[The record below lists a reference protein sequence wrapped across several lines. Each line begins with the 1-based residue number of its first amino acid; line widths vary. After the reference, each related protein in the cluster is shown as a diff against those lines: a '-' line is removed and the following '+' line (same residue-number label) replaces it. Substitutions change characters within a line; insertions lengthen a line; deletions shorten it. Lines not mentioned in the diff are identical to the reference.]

1 MVPVCPSH
9 VRGAGTAQDRELA
22 SKELIYPEE
31 SWGPRAVLQGYPA
44 HPKVTPTDPLT
55 LVFVFLVEPT
65 PSGRKQKREDFRG
78 KKKNQPKLP
87 PHTAHHNHRT
97 CGIIQHPLAVTAHQG
112 KESSLTSP
120 GSTRSLMLAL
130 RLRVTPLTM
139 KGQCLIEAAHM
150 IMKCYRRGM
159 VK

>member
-22 SKELIYPEE
+22 SKELIYQRKAGDPEQ
-31 SWGPRAVLQGYPA
+31 SSRVTQHIPRS
-44 HPKVTPTDPLT
+44 PL
-55 LVFVFLVEPT
+55 LIHWPWLFFFLVEPP

-120 GSTRSLMLAL
+120 GSTRSLTLVL